1 MTKRKTFDPRSVP
14 LTFWRGDDVQ
24 TALARHDVGILFQTY
39 LTHFPDC
46 TQTQLGLL
54 TEHDRSDIS
63 NWVRGVRSGRVGD
76 IDVLTRIADGLH
88 MPDEARVLTG
98 LAPASVLMSSIQ
110 VGVPRTRR
118 PADSTQQSADDQT
131 TRPGAAS
138 IYSSQDDAAQ
148 DIRQAATSANH
159 IDVLAVRGLGLL
171 GHTNSLLRTTM
182 TLPRAEPLIIRVL
195 ILDAD
200 CEAAAQR
207 AGEIGESAEAFA
219 ASIRFA
225 EHKLK
230 DFSVQPELALSAYR
244 YRALPVWR
252 VIATDD
258 TAFVSTF
265 DESWEGHASP
275 VHRIGQAD
283 GGALFNGFRRMLN
296 NLVDT
301 AEQFI

>member
-1 MTKRKTFDPRSVP
+1 MTKRKTFDPHSVP
-14 LTFWRGDDVQ
+14 LAFWRGDDVQ
-24 TALARHDVGILFQTY
+24 TALARHDVGNLFQTY
-39 LTHFPDC
+39 LTQFPDC
-46 TQTQLGLL
+46 TQTQLALL

-118 PADSTQQSADDQT
+118 PADSTQQGADDQT

-171 GHTNSLLRTTM
+171 GHTDSLLRTALA
-182 TLPRAEPLIIRVL
+182 LPRAEPLIIRVL

-230 DFSVQPELALSAYR
+230 DLSVQPELALSAYR
-244 YRALPVWR
+244 YTALPVWR

-275 VHRIGQAD
+275 VHRID
-283 GGALFNGFRRMLN
+283 LVDVGALFNGFRRMLN